1 MKRTAKGW
9 QGCSEVACKVII
21 VVVVIML
28 MLDLMKRTVQKA
40 ARQLVQI
47 LIHLYQNI
55 YMDHVGLLNHVSS
68 KGFQNHNYQPHPQA
82 SSQDPGCT
90 KTKEGS
96 KKLAIENSQKEEV
109 VLELEQKEVM
119 GHELEGSDSEASCN
133 TGFKIPDVPKPNT
146 GADDVA
152 DWAAEVIL
160 TRMTLICTMM
170 ILRMTLTTMMIMK
183 ITMMIMKMTMPMM
196 IRCVQACGNCDK
208 GWTVF

>member
-1 MKRTAKGW
+1 
-9 QGCSEVACKVII
+9 
-21 VVVVIML
+21 
-28 MLDLMKRTVQKA
+28 
-40 ARQLVQI
+40 
-47 LIHLYQNI
+47 
-55 YMDHVGLLNHVSS
+55 MDHVGLLNHVSS

-96 KKLAIENSQKEEV
+96 KKLAIENSQKEV
-109 VLELEQKEVM
+109 MGLELEKE
-119 GHELEGSDSEASCN
+119 GGLELEGSDSEASCN

-160 TRMTLICTMM
+160 TRMTLTCTMM
-170 ILRMTLTTMMIMK
+170 ILRMTLTTMMIMQ
-183 ITMMIMKMTMPMM
+183 ITMMIMKMTMMMM

>member
-21 VVVVIML
+21 VVVVVML

-96 KKLAIENSQKEEV
+96 KKLPNDNSKNEV
-109 VLELEQKEVM
+109 GLELYPVSLFSET
-119 GHELEGSDSEASCN
+119 GHYYQL
-133 TGFKIPDVPKPNT
+133 
-146 GADDVA
+146 
-152 DWAAEVIL
+152 W
-160 TRMTLICTMM
+160 
-170 ILRMTLTTMMIMK
+170 
-183 ITMMIMKMTMPMM
+183 
-196 IRCVQACGNCDK
+196 
-208 GWTVF
+208 